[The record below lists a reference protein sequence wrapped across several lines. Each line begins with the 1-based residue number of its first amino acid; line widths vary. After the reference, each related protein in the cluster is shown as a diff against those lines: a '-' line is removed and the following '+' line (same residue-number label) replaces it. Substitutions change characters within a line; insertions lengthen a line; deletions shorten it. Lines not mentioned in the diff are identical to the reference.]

1 MTGYPWDRALTR
13 LLHDKGWKAT
23 DLAQKAD
30 VPQSRISELRKSD
43 RPYMPLMQ
51 TLAKALGAELWEFF
65 VTDEQAR
72 VLRHLDTAQK
82 NAISEEALI
91 DRAML
96 KLRGVLIEAHAELTS
111 QSVAPPANPLAKP
124 QLAPAQKKKSAR

>member
-1 MTGYPWDRALTR
+1 LTR
-13 LLHDKGWKAT
+13 LLAHKGWKAT
-23 DLAQKAD
+23 ELAAKAG

-51 TLAKALGAELWEFF
+51 TLADALGVELWEFF

-91 DRAML
+91 DRAMV
-96 KLRGVLIEAHAELTS
+96 KLRGVLLEAHAELS
-111 QSVAPPANPLAKP
+111 GQSVAPPANPLAAP
-124 QLAPAQKKKSAR
+124 QLAPPLKKKKRA